1 MHELGVATQ
10 IANLVNR
17 VMDENSACK
26 VGEITVEIGTLSCV
40 DPDSLEFCFQA
51 ITSGTRLEKARLKI
65 EEIRPRAKC
74 RICSEEYEVRWDDF
88 RCTSCGST
96 EFDVLVGSDVSVREV
111 EVG

>member
-17 VMDENSACK
+17 VMDENSASE

-51 ITSGTRLEKARLKI
+51 ITTGTRLENARLKI
-65 EEIRPRAKC
+65 EEIKPRAKC
-74 RICSEEYEVRWDDF
+74 RICNEEYEVRWDDF
-88 RCTSCGST
+88 RCTACGAT